1 MWILDRLR
9 GGRNKFGPLYKHDRA
24 IKQQKMAMAS
34 QATQDEIKVSQ
45 IWPSMT
51 LHDLSSIPFRENQA
65 SQIHRSSH
73 QVFLMRSPPPK
84 WKPKKKIF
92 QIKMVPE
99 IIIFLIECLKSRKE
113 CLKRVLSEGLTII
126 PTFFIHISIHQMA
139 LLATVGLSMRDILIQ
154 IRDTFPK
161 WFLLIIDLQFFLHPI
176 HQVAL
181 FSVSQMRIIMNDTYV
196 IIKVGIS

>member
-1 MWILDRLR
+1 
-9 GGRNKFGPLYKHDRA
+9 
-24 IKQQKMAMAS
+24 MAMAS
-34 QATQDEIKVSQ
+34 QATQDETKVSQ
-45 IWPSMT
+45 TWPSMSHGPWPYMT
-51 LHDLSSIPFRENQA
+51 SHKSLLRENQV

-84 WKPKKKIF
+84 WKSKKKTF

-99 IIIFLIECLKSRKE
+99 IIISLIECLKFRKE

-126 PTFFIHISIHQMA
+126 PTFFIPISIHQMA
-139 LLATVGLSMRDILIQ
+139 LLATVGLSMRVILTQ

-161 WFLLIIDLQFFLHPI
+161 WFLLIIDLQFSLHPI

-181 FSVSQMRIIMNDTYV
+181 FSVSQMRIIMNDTYG